1 MSVGTDPD
9 TRPDGLPTVRVFRV
23 GNRPLI
29 LIAAMIALTAL
40 VPASSLH
47 ELITTGT
54 IDFEAVSQTRRKIP
68 IWFLYA
74 TAWPIFLITVWST
87 RSILRYVFHRDMFSL
102 GSDGI
107 TIRGQTL
114 SPDEV
119 QGFRH
124 SFLRGHVLRSRRGE
138 FPIHPWMVKGGVEA
152 LAEALPHIP
161 PLKKGEVPGWLLD

>member
-1 MSVGTDPD
+1 MSAGTGPD
-9 TRPDGLPTVRVFRV
+9 TRSDGLPTARVFRV

-29 LIAAMIALTAL
+29 LLVAMIALTAL
-40 VPASSLH
+40 VPASSVH

-54 IDFEAVSQTRRKIP
+54 INFEAVSQTRRKIP

-74 TAWPIFLITVWST
+74 TAWPTFLITVWST
-87 RSILRYVFHRDMFSL
+87 RPILRYVFDREMFSL
-102 GSDGI
+102 VPEGI

-124 SFLRGHVLRSRRGE
+124 SFLRGHVLRSTRGE

-152 LAEALPHIP
+152 LADALPHIP
-161 PLKKGEVPGWLLD
+161 PLRRSEAPDWMLD